1 MGRGAVRPTDLRFC
15 KKKDLNYHRG
25 AYKLECEAC
34 FLNRR
39 MARGWKVEGRNNGK
53 LIEEFVLGE
62 RRWVTRETFGGNMV
76 RYVWR
81 KRRERNTDCER
92 RIRGAVYFLQG

>member
-15 KKKDLNYHRG
+15 KKRDLNYHRG

-53 LIEEFVLGE
+53 IGLATD
-62 RRWVTRETFGGNMV
+62 RRICFGGKKMGN
-76 RYVWR
+76 
-81 KRRERNTDCER
+81 KGDIRREYGQICMAKEK
-92 RIRGAVYFLQG
+92 GKEYGL